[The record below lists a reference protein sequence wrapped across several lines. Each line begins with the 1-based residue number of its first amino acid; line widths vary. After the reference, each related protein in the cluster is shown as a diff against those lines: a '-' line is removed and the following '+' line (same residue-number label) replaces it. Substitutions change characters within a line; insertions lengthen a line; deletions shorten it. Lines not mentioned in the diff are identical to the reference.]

1 MLGSMTAGA
10 ASTPRIVFVIE
21 GGRSRHDLLALDA
34 VATAAE
40 RAGAT
45 VTVLRHGLGRLS
57 TRAVQRAIRERE
69 PEVIITTGAT
79 STRDTEKAAK
89 AARCPIIC
97 YYWPAGAVEDI
108 HRKTRPGHRP
118 RRPAKA
124 VAPTLAVVGSALHR
138 DALLRYLTGP
148 HGQPL
153 LHAEQVVIMPP
164 WVEVAA
170 RKAEPVSSH
179 GPESEP
185 LELGV
190 YGGHGAKLPKVS
202 GCRYVDLD
210 APLAAMPA
218 RAAGAHDSPEL
229 GRLRSCA
236 AVLMLGGDAIDEREA
251 PRRCATALLLG
262 KPVLAS
268 GFGASGRE
276 SPLVLPE
283 SKTEPTTGPGLA
295 ASGAL
300 QTAAPEELEAALGRW
315 LDEHQQQLLRDGHF
329 SLGIDLHPQL
339 SAEAI
344 LKQHLALIWKAAGEG
359 AAHPRRS
366 RGPAPEHKRGP
377 AATAKRLLTRLRTLL
392 RPRAR
397 A

>member
-1 MLGSMTAGA
+1 MTAGA

-57 TRAVQRAIRERE
+57 TRAVQRAIRERA

-89 AARCPIIC
+89 AARCPLIC

-108 HRKTRPGHRP
+108 HRKSRPGHRP

-124 VAPTLAVVGSALHR
+124 VAPTLAVVGSPLHR
-138 DALLRYLTGP
+138 DALLHYLTGA

-153 LHAEQVVIMPP
+153 LHAEQVAIVPP
-164 WVEVAA
+164 WVEVAV

-190 YGGHGAKLPKVS
+190 YGGHGAKLPKVK
-202 GCRYVDLD
+202 GCRYVELD

-218 RAAGAHDSPEL
+218 RAAAAHDSPEL
-229 GRLRSCA
+229 SRLRSCA
-236 AVLMLGGDAIDEREA
+236 AVLMLGGDTTDEREA

-276 SPLVLPE
+276 PPLVLPE
-283 SKTEPTTGPGLA
+283 PEGGPGLA

-315 LDEHQQQLLRDGHF
+315 LDEHQQQLLRDEHY
-329 SLGIDLHPQL
+329 SLGIDLHPEL

-359 AAHPRRS
+359 VAHQRKHRS
-366 RGPAPEHKRGP
+366 ASTEPKRGP
-377 AATAKRLLTRLRTLL
+377 AATAKRLLTRLRSLL
-392 RPRAR
+392 RPRSR